1 MTITFDGIIPTK
13 LNISNYIVQEHVM
26 RYVFASNYVK
36 GKIVLD
42 VACEAGYGSHFLA
55 IKGAKKVY
63 GVDIDE
69 NALKVAKT
77 YYAHPNVEYIKGDV
91 LNLPFP
97 NNFFDVVVSFET
109 IEHISDT
116 EEYITEIKRVLKP
129 GGVFICST
137 PNIKY
142 TKHPKYHVHE
152 FYPEEFWEVLEKNF
166 RSVEKYGQYI
176 SYFQRLSDVVMLKT
190 RIFNIVS
197 RVLSL
202 LPYGNTIKGS
212 IRKVIYG
219 NVVRQNT
226 LTKPLKINEIDISM
240 FSKNKVVPIE
250 ASKGFL
256 RIMGAVCE
264 K

>member
-1 MTITFDGIIPTK
+1 MAVVFDGIIPTK
-13 LNISNYIVQEHVM
+13 SNFTNYIVQEHVM

-36 GKIVLD
+36 NKIVLD
-42 VACEAGYGSHFLA
+42 VACGAGYGSHFLA

-69 NALKVAKT
+69 NALKIAKT
-77 YYAHPNVEYIKGDV
+77 YYVHPNVEYIKGDV
-91 LNLPFP
+91 LKLPFP
-97 NNFFDVVVSFET
+97 NNFFDIVVSFET

-116 EEYITEIKRVLKP
+116 EKYITEIKRVLKP
-129 GGVFICST
+129 RSIFICST

-152 FYPEEFWEVLEKNF
+152 FYPKEFWELVERNF
-166 RSVEKYGQYI
+166 KGVERYGQYI
-176 SYFQRLSDVVMLKT
+176 SYFQRLNDMIMLKP

-202 LPYGNTIKGS
+202 SPYGDTIKEN
-212 IRKVIYG
+212 IQKVLYDD
-219 NVVRQNT
+219 VKQDT
-226 LTKPLKINEIDISM
+226 LIKPLKINEMDVSM

-250 ASKGFL
+250 ASKGLL
-256 RIMGAVCE
+256 RIMVAVCE
-264 K
+264 I